1 MRVKSGTIASIDA
14 FLGSKRLAVAGV
26 SRNEREYSRAVFREL
41 VKRGYD
47 VVPLN
52 PAATEIDGVRCFAN
66 VTDVSPIVDAVLVL
80 LPAEAAAE
88 VVGDC
93 ARAGIRRVWLRNDAP
108 EAYEVSKLSDIDLIS
123 GYCPLMFLPNG
134 AFFHQCHAFG
144 LRLVGR
150 YPA

>member
-1 MRVKSGTIASIDA
+1 
-14 FLGSKRLAVAGV
+14 VAGV
-26 SRNEREYSRAVFREL
+26 SRKEREYSRAVFREL

-52 PAATEIDGVRCFAN
+52 PAATEIDGVRCFAS
-66 VTDVSPIVDAVLVL
+66 VADVSPAVDAVLVL
-80 LPAEAAAE
+80 LPAESAAE
-88 VVGDC
+88 VVRDC
-93 ARAGIRRVWLRNDAP
+93 ARAGVRRVWLRNDAP
-108 EAYEVSKLSDIDLIS
+108 EAGELCRQSNADLIS